1 MRKIIFKIGLD
12 DANLSW
18 TKVKPVGYDCVF
30 FTLNNRFSGID
41 ENNLFLANHGSFKS
55 KINNLFF
62 ILLEKNISNINLY
75 KILIFIIRII
85 NFRKLKSIKKHKEY

>member
-62 ILLEKNISNINLY
+62 ILLKISWRTRFLFFNIIG
-75 KILIFIIRII
+75 
-85 NFRKLKSIKKHKEY
+85 IKPATWYW